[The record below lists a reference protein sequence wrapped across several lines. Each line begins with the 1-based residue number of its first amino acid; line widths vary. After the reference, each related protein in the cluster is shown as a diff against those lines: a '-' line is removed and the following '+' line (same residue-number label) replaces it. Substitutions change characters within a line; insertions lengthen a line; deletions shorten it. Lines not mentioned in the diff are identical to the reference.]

1 MNILLI
7 ANLPVPNGLA
17 GTNRLLSLAKG
28 LSANGQTVS
37 IFILNPTE
45 RRQSI
50 KNHSKKGMIEDVS
63 FRYLSPST
71 VVPADS
77 FLKFFSFLYGA
88 LNLLLKIGFATSKK
102 LPAVII
108 MMQTWTVYPLLL
120 YPLARLRGIP
130 LVQERN
136 EYPFLSL
143 REKKLLRRID
153 FYIYTKLVLRL
164 FDGMI
169 LMTKNLITYF
179 KKFVR
184 KDCLL
189 IHTPMTVDTTRFIEK
204 TDSPFKFPYFAYVGY
219 LWGDKDGVPDM
230 FKAFSMFSKIHPEY
244 KLCVIGDNSN
254 VREFE
259 KLSLLLRE
267 LNITDKVIFSG
278 RVERELIPG
287 YLSNAQLLLLAR
299 PDNVQAQGG
308 FPTKLG
314 EYLATGV
321 PVVVTKVGEI
331 PDYLTDGKNAF
342 LAEPDNPAS
351 FTEKMIEAIDNYP
364 FAMKVGENGKILAE
378 NIFSYHVQG
387 QQLIESLKKLVKKNN
402 G

>member
-1 MNILLI
+1 MMKVLFL
-7 ANLPVPNGLA
+7 ANLPVPYGLA
-17 GTNRLLSLAKG
+17 ATNRLLSLAKG
-28 LSANGQTVS
+28 IAANGQTVS

-45 RRQSI
+45 QKQSI
-50 KNHSKKGMIEDVS
+50 KNHAKYGTIESVF

-71 VVPADS
+71 VVPANALLKLLS
-77 FLKFFSFLYGA
+77 FMYGA
-88 LNLLLKIGFATSKK
+88 FNLLLKIGFAPAKK
-102 LPAVII
+102 LPDVII
-108 MMQTWTVYPLLL
+108 MMQTWSLYPLLL
-120 YPLARLRGIP
+120 YPLTRLRGIP

-136 EYPFLSL
+136 EYPFLSF

-153 FYIYTKLVLRL
+153 FFIYTKLVLRL

-179 KKFVR
+179 EKFVR

-204 TDSPFKFPYFAYVGY
+204 PAPLFRFPYFAYVGY
-219 LWGDKDGVPDM
+219 LWGDKDGVPDL
-230 FKAFSMFSKIHPEY
+230 FRAFSVFSKIHPEY

-267 LNITDKVIFSG
+267 LEITNKVVFTG
-278 RVERELIPG
+278 RIERDLIPG
-287 YLSNAQLLLLAR
+287 YLLNAQLLLLAR
-299 PDNVQAQGG
+299 PDNIQAQGG

-342 LAEPDNPAS
+342 LAEPDIPKS
-351 FTEKMIEAIDNYP
+351 FADKMIEAIENYS
-364 FAMKVGENGKILAE
+364 FAGKVGENGKILAE
-378 NIFSYHVQG
+378 NVFSYHVQG
-387 QQLIESLKKLVKKNN
+387 KHLIKSLKQLMKN